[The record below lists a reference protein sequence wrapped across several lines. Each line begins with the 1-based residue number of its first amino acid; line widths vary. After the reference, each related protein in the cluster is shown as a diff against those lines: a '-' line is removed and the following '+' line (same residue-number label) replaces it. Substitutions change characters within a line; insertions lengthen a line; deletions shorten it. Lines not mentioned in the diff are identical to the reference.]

1 MGFFTTLFRGTKG
14 FAAATNALLAEVTLP
29 TLGANQRSR
38 LRVQIL
44 HVLRSGGMTSRADE
58 QLLEFF
64 NNQPRLVQLNLVA
77 IACADLNI
85 PPIVFGEIWHE
96 VRNPFLPQIYDE
108 ADLMAVS
115 HRILNQRRV
124 KITIRTEP
132 IELSEL

>member
-64 NNQPRLVQLNLVA
+64 NNQPRPRHVRIVVRSSESVKFRWRGQDTDDGSIFNRAQRSRVEKV
-77 IACADLNI
+77 IA
-85 PPIVFGEIWHE
+85 
-96 VRNPFLPQIYDE
+96 
-108 ADLMAVS
+108 
-115 HRILNQRRV
+115 
-124 KITIRTEP
+124 T
-132 IELSEL
+132 